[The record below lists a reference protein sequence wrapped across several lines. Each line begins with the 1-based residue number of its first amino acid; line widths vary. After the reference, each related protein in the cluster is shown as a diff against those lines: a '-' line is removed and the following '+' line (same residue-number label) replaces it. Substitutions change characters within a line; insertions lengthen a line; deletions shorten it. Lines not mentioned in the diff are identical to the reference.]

1 MKQFSNWLRKQE
13 NYELAQ
19 RIAQR
24 LGKDVGTA
32 KTVFTGLFAVLLASH
47 VAAVEIETWEAI
59 VIVIAFAFT
68 WSIAY
73 IAELLRHRSHGKRRV
88 VAVIDI
94 FVKNYDESGVS
105 DTVKDIIGGI
115 IDILKK

>member
-73 IAELLRHRSHGKRRV
+73 IAELLRHSSHGKRRV
-88 VAVIDI
+88 VAVIDA
-94 FVKNYDESGVS
+94 FFDGYDASGVS
-105 DTVKDIIGGI
+105 DTVKDVIGQ
-115 IDILKK
+115 ILGMFKD

>member
-1 MKQFSNWLRKQE
+1 M
-13 NYELAQ
+13 
-19 RIAQR
+19 
-24 LGKDVGTA
+24 
-32 KTVFTGLFAVLLASH
+32 LASH

-88 VAVIDI
+88 VAVIDA
-94 FVKNYDESGVS
+94 FFDGYDASGVS
-105 DTVKDIIGGI
+105 DTVKDVIGQ
-115 IDILKK
+115 ILGMLND